1 MSHYSD
7 CVHVDSPNIPLICQ
21 PEDDH
26 SIFGQFI
33 PNKPDGGMVE
43 DIGPFSSKDMYLPN
57 FTLRTFEGRIPRDAV
72 FYDQHGSGT
81 GMLGS
86 CIFFKGRIQTEL
98 PGDNHRVV
106 SFNGSQNF
114 KFDPENELRHVC
126 KADTELN
133 FLHISITSRF
143 FHQLL
148 PDNERWAD
156 HLKTKIEKRQRIIGK
171 NFAAITLAQQKALA
185 NIFET
190 PLTGKLGYMMIET
203 SVIQIILLQL
213 YLLFHCEEAY
223 KEPGMS
229 KRDAEIAQEL
239 KEYLNKTY
247 LENHTISDL
256 AQYFGTNT
264 NKLMN
269 VFRKVFGKS
278 IFEYISE
285 QRMEHAFRLLRDD
298 GLLVTEVSRNV
309 GYKNPNHFSTAFKK
323 KFGINPSVFR
333 N

>member
-1 MSHYSD
+1 MSHYNHH
-7 CVHVDSPNIPLICQ
+7 VHVDSPNIPLICQ
-21 PEDDH
+21 PADDH
-26 SIFGQFI
+26 SLFGQFI
-33 PNKPDGGMVE
+33 PNSPEGGLLE
-43 DIGPFSSKDMYLPN
+43 ELGPFSSRDMYLPN
-57 FTLRTFEGRIPRDAV
+57 FTLRTFEGKVPRDAV
-72 FYDQHGSGT
+72 FYDHNGTGT

-98 PGDNHRVV
+98 PGDNDSVV

-114 KFDPENELRHVC
+114 KFDPDNELRHVC

-133 FLHISITSRF
+133 FLHISITQRF
-143 FHQLL
+143 FNQLL

-171 NFAAITLAQQKALA
+171 KFAAITLPQQKALA

-223 KEPGMS
+223 KEPGMT
-229 KRDAEIAQEL
+229 KRDVEIAQEL

-247 LENHTISDL
+247 LENHTIADL
-256 AQYFGTNT
+256 AQHFGTNT

-269 VFRKVFGKS
+269 LFRKVFGKS